1 MTLAIQ
7 ASLRRWR
14 PVRSSGFF
22 HSAYRAPLS
31 ARASPAWPWVRAA
44 FQTSRRTWSSAS
56 LAHSGHVERVG
67 AQDGGGTAGRD
78 HPGDPGGRVGADQPD
93 LLATLGTKRVE
104 EAAQRRRVVAGRGPH
119 QPAGVVV
126 DHHRQVPVAP
136 LVGDLVDPD
145 PAQPLQPVAGLL
157 GIGRHP
163 GHDPPHRRPR
173 HPQQFAH
180 CLLGGMDRQPRRGVV
195 ERVGV
200 PGAVARPGHGR
211 HHRPVLGA
219 ADPGRLRFQVGADR
233 AKVQRPPAPPAL
245 APVKPGTAPPALAA
259 AALDALAGPHR
270 HHDRLGVL
278 VELHPLDNRPLDTK
292 QPCP

>member
-7 ASLRRWR
+7 ASLRRCR

-31 ARASPAWPWVRAA
+31 SRASPAWPWVRAA

-56 LAHSGHVERVG
+56 LAHSGHVEWVG

-93 LLATLGTKRVE
+93 LLASLRTKRVK

-119 QPAGVVV
+119 QPASVVV
-126 DHHRQVPVAP
+126 DHHGEVAVAL

-145 PAQPLQPVAGLL
+145 PGQPLQPVAGLL
-157 GIGRHP
+157 GIGDHA
-163 GHDPPHRRPR
+163 GNDPPHRRPR
-173 HPQQFAH
+173 HPQQLVH
-180 CLLGGMDRQPRRGVV
+180 RLLGGVDRQPRRGVV
-195 ERVGV
+195 ERAGMA
-200 PGAVARPGHGR
+200 GAMARPGHAG
-211 HHRPVLGA
+211 HHHSVLGA
-219 ADPGRLRFQVGADR
+219 ADPGCLSFQVGTNH

-245 APVKPGTAPPALAA
+245 PLVEAGAAPATPTAA
-259 AALDALAGPHR
+259 APDSLAGPHR
-270 HHDRLGVL
+270 HHQRLLILVEADPFDDRL
-278 VELHPLDNRPLDTK
+278 LDTE